1 MKINE
6 RSLHRD
12 IAYFY
17 LGLIISFSI
26 SGIALN
32 HRRSWNPQKYTYEKK
47 QIEYAIPNS
56 ETEINEEWLAKF
68 SETIGVDQSIRR
80 TALEDG
86 EFKVFYEYDVVTI
99 GTDSGKGEHE
109 LIRRIPV
116 LGQMSFLHVT
126 TEPMWIWY
134 SDIFGLAML
143 TIAITGMFIS
153 KGKFSFAQRGWK
165 ISLVGIIFPFIILFL
180 FT

>member
-6 RSLHRD
+6 RGLHRD

-47 QIEYAIPNS
+47 QIEYTIPEIES
-56 ETEINEEWLAKF
+56 EIDEQWLSEF

-80 TALEDG
+80 TTLDEG

-99 GTDSGKGEHE
+99 DVEKGTGEHE

-153 KGKFSFAQRGWK
+153 KGKFSFARRGWK
-165 ISLVGIIFPFIILFL
+165 LSLIGIIFPFIILYL

>member
-6 RSLHRD
+6 RGLHRD

-32 HRRSWNPQKYTYEKK
+32 HRRDWNPQKYTYEKK
-47 QIEYAIPNS
+47 DIQYSIPLNEIEIDEP
-56 ETEINEEWLAKF
+56 WLAEF
-68 SETIGVDQSIRR
+68 SSSLEIEQRIRK
-80 TALEDG
+80 TTLDDG
-86 EFKVFYEYDVVTI
+86 EFKVFYEYDIVSIDANTGI
-99 GTDSGKGEHE
+99 GEHE
-109 LIRRIPV
+109 MVRRIPV
-116 LGQMSFLHVT
+116 LGQMSFLHIT

-143 TIAITGMFIS
+143 TIAFTGMFIS
-153 KGKFSFAQRGWK
+153 KGQFSFVRRGWK
-165 ISLVGIIFPFIILFL
+165 LSLVGIIFPFLILYL

>member
-6 RSLHRD
+6 RGLHRD

-47 QIEYAIPNS
+47 AVDYTIPGSESEIDEQWLDEFSSAIE
-56 ETEINEEWLAKF
+56 
-68 SETIGVDQSIRR
+68 VDQSIRK
-80 TALEDG
+80 TTLEDG
-86 EFKVFYEYDVVTI
+86 AFKVFYEYDVVTI
-99 GTDSGKGEHE
+99 NAKTGSGQHE
-109 LIRRIPV
+109 MVRRIPV
-116 LGQMSFLHVT
+116 LGQMSFLHIT

-134 SDIFGLAML
+134 SDIFGLGMIA
-143 TIAITGMFIS
+143 IAITGMFIS
-153 KGKFSFAQRGWK
+153 KGKFSFGQRGWK
-165 ISLVGIIFPFIILFL
+165 LSLLGIIFPFLILYL

>member
-6 RSLHRD
+6 RGLHRD

-17 LGLIISFSI
+17 VGLIISFSI

-47 QIEYAIPNS
+47 QIDYIIPPS
-56 ETEINEEWLAKF
+56 ESEINDEWLAEF
-68 SETIGVDQSIRR
+68 SSAIDVDQSIRK
-80 TALEDG
+80 TTLENE

-99 GTDSGKGEHE
+99 DTKTGKGEHE
-109 LIRRIPV
+109 IIKRIPV
-116 LGQMSFLHVT
+116 LGQMSFLHIT

-134 SDIFGLAML
+134 SDIFGLAMI

-153 KGKFSFAQRGWK
+153 KGKFSFTQRGWK
-165 ISLVGIIFPFIILFL
+165 LSLLGIIFPFLILYL
-180 FT
+180 FI

>member
-6 RSLHRD
+6 RGLHRD

-17 LGLIISFSI
+17 VGLIISFSI

-32 HRRSWNPQKYTYEKK
+32 HRRTWNPQKYTYEKK
-47 QIEYAIPNS
+47 QVEYTIPQS
-56 ETEINEEWLAKF
+56 ESEINDQWLQQF
-68 SETIGVDQSIRR
+68 STALGVDQSIRK
-80 TALEDG
+80 TTLEDG
-86 EFKVFYEYDVVTI
+86 EFKVFYEYDVITI
-99 GTDSGKGEHE
+99 DAKTGKGEQE

-116 LGQMSFLHVT
+116 LGQMSFLHIT
-126 TEPMWIWY
+126 TEPTWIWY

-153 KGKFSFAQRGWK
+153 KGKFSFTQRGWK
-165 ISLVGIIFPFIILFL
+165 LSLLGIIFPFVILYF

>member
-1 MKINE
+1 MPINE

-47 QIEYAIPNS
+47 QIEYAIPQNES
-56 ETEINEEWLAKF
+56 EIDDAWLTEF
-68 SETIGVDQSIRR
+68 SSAIDIDQTIRK
-80 TALEDG
+80 TTLEDG
-86 EFKVFYEYDVVTI
+86 TFKVFYEYDVVTVDAQT
-99 GTDSGKGEHE
+99 GLGEHE
-109 LIRRIPV
+109 IIKRIPV
-116 LGQMSFLHVT
+116 LGQMSFLHIT

-143 TIAITGMFIS
+143 TIAVTGMFIS

-165 ISLVGIIFPFIILFL
+165 LSLLGILFPFLILYL

>member
-6 RSLHRD
+6 RGLHRD

-32 HRRSWNPQKYTYEKK
+32 HRRSWNPQKYTYEKRDI
-47 QIEYAIPNS
+47 QYNVPSNDEQVDDA
-56 ETEINEEWLAKF
+56 WLAEF
-68 SETIGVDQSIRR
+68 SQAIGVDQKVRRSSI
-80 TALEDG
+80 TDG

-99 GTDSGKGEHE
+99 NVAAGKGQHE
-109 LIRRIPV
+109 LLRRIPV
-116 LGQMSFLHVT
+116 LGHMSFLHIT

-143 TIAITGMFIS
+143 TIAVTGMFIS

-165 ISLVGIIFPFIILFL
+165 LALLGIIFPFLILYA